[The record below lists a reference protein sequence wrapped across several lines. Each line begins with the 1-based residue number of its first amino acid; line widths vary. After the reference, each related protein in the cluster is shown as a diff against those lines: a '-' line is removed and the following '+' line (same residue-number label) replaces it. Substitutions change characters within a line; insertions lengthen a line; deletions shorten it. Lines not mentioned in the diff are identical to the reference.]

1 MDEELTPVVARRLVD
16 AMTPS
21 APRAQASQAL
31 ADVTRA
37 DADGR
42 VWVRLLGADVDTP
55 VSTVLVAAS
64 VGQRVMVTVSGGRA
78 TIVGNASSPSVGE
91 KAVDERVR
99 PVSTV
104 AAQAQEMAVSAKIAA
119 GSAASDAAVA
129 RTSAESAQ
137 TDAQIAKDS
146 ADSAVA
152 DAATAKASAQAATDA
167 AGVAQQEAEAA
178 SESAAQANTAAND
191 ALAQLGVV
199 QDVTG
204 TLAWVTEHGSYEPT
218 QDATVQD
225 GKVYFVRTGSEP
237 YTYVLVSEPRDA
249 DIGTYYEL
257 SIDEALS
264 QYVSS
269 HLALTDAG
277 LYVTKDA
284 SGYRV
289 LLASDGMSV
298 VDPQGHTVAKYGTGT
313 TFAADRDWYVG
324 SAKAFVFYDASEG
337 TLQIGGSDVTIGGKA
352 PADLLTSLDVSVTQT
367 STGADITVNGD
378 TVSITN
384 GQDGTDGKTY
394 YTHIRYSESADG
406 TGHVASPTAST
417 VYIGTYTGTSSTA
430 PSSKTSY
437 KWSKYVGKDGTDG
450 HSPSITTSHSGT
462 TTTIY
467 ADGTSIG
474 TVEDGADGSTPSIT
488 ASKSGGTTTVKV
500 DGVTVAT
507 IVDGTSVTVSKVEY
521 GTSAS
526 ASTSP
531 SSWSTTVP
539 TSIAKGRWL
548 WVKTTYSD
556 GKSTTTKS
564 YVGTDG
570 EDGTSVYVKSASK
583 SGDTTTVVIAD
594 SDGNE
599 STLTIKDGE
608 DGSNGTDGK
617 SGYVHTA
624 WANSAD
630 GTTDFSTTA
639 SANKKYLGV
648 YTDNTQADSTSPS
661 AYSWSLIRGADGH
674 SPTVTATKSGGTTT
688 IKVDGTTIATVDD
701 GEDGT
706 TPTVTTRKNSDG
718 STTVVIN
725 GSDSATIENGT
736 DGTSY
741 YTYVR
746 YSANADGSG
755 MVASPT
761 SATKYI
767 GVYSGTSASV
777 PAYTSF
783 KWSKY
788 VGEDGN
794 DAAPLTVTATSTEY
808 QLSTSGTEVP
818 TGEWSATPL
827 APTQTE
833 FLWTKTTL
841 TFSDGTTATS
851 YSVGGLAGAK
861 GDKGDQGDTGPEG
874 IVSVT
879 PDAIDWEA
887 GTATLRATLWVN
899 GEDVQP
905 TAWSWTKN
913 LDSTVLGT
921 GQTLEVTDLD
931 ATYRCTVTW

>member
-1 MDEELTPVVARRLVD
+1 MAERLGAIAGWAV
-16 AMTPS
+16 
-21 APRAQASQAL
+21 
-31 ADVTRA
+31 A
-37 DADGR
+37 DAVAGSVRQEPSDTSIAEVTKANGGD
-42 VWVRLLGADVDTP
+42 VWVRLAGAKTDTP
-55 VSTVLVAAS
+55 VRRVLQSVS
-64 VGQRVMVTVSGGRA
+64 VGDTVRVTISGGRA
-78 TIVGNASSPSVGE
+78 TIIGNSTSPAVGSEV
-91 KAVDERVR
+91 VDATVA
-99 PVSTV
+99 PVSK
-104 AAQAQEMAVSAKIAA
+104 QAEKNRQMALEAKIAA
-119 GSAASDAAVA
+119 NSAVSDAGIARAAAS
-129 RTSAESAQ
+129 SAQ
-137 TDAQIAKDS
+137 TDAQIARDS

-152 DAATAKASAQAATDA
+152 DAATAKASAQVAQDA
-167 AGVAQQEAEAA
+167 AGVARQEAEAA
-178 SESAAQANTAAND
+178 SASAAQANVAAND

-204 TLAWVTEHGSYEPT
+204 TLAWVTEHGTYALT

-225 GKVYFVRTGSEP
+225 GKAYFVRTGSEP
-237 YTYVLVSEPRDA
+237 YTYVLVSDPRDA

-289 LLASDGMSV
+289 LLANDGMSV
-298 VDPQGHTVAKYGTGT
+298 VDPQGHTVAKYGEGT
-313 TFAADRDWYVG
+313 TFASDRDWYVG
-324 SAKAFVFYDASEG
+324 NAKAFVFYDASEG

-367 STGADITVNGD
+367 ATGADITVNGD
-378 TVSITN
+378 TVSIAN
-384 GQDGTDGKTY
+384 GQDGTDGKTW
-394 YTHIRYSESADG
+394 YTHIRYSASADG
-406 TGHVASPTAST
+406 TGHVATPTAST

-430 PSSKTSY
+430 PSSKSSY
-437 KWSKYVGKDGTDG
+437 KWSKYVGQDGTDG
-450 HSPSITTSHSGT
+450 HSPEITTSHSGT

-474 TVEDGADGSTPSIT
+474 TVEDGADGSTPSI
-488 ASKSGGTTTVKV
+488 
-500 DGVTVAT
+500 
-507 IVDGTSVTVSKVEY
+507 
-521 GTSAS
+521 
-526 ASTSP
+526 
-531 SSWSTTVP
+531 
-539 TSIAKGRWL
+539 
-548 WVKTTYSD
+548 
-556 GKSTTTKS
+556 
-564 YVGTDG
+564 
-570 EDGTSVYVKSASK
+570 
-583 SGDTTTVVIAD
+583 
-594 SDGNE
+594 
-599 STLTIKDGE
+599 
-608 DGSNGTDGK
+608 
-617 SGYVHTA
+617 
-624 WANSAD
+624 
-630 GTTDFSTTA
+630 
-639 SANKKYLGV
+639 
-648 YTDNTQADSTSPS
+648 
-661 AYSWSLIRGADGH
+661 
-674 SPTVTATKSGGTTT
+674 TATKSGGTTT

-788 VGEDGN
+788 VGEDGS

-808 QLSTSGTEVP
+808 QLSTSGTETP

-827 APTQTE
+827 APTQTQ

-887 GTATLRATLWVN
+887 STATLRATLWVN

>member
-1 MDEELTPVVARRLVD
+1 MAERLGAIAGWAV
-16 AMTPS
+16 
-21 APRAQASQAL
+21 
-31 ADVTRA
+31 A
-37 DADGR
+37 DAVAGSVRQEPSDTSIAEVTKANGGD
-42 VWVRLLGADVDTP
+42 VWVRLAGAKTDTP
-55 VSTVLVAAS
+55 VRRVLQSVS
-64 VGQRVMVTVSGGRA
+64 VGDTVRVTISGGRA
-78 TIVGNASSPSVGE
+78 TIIGNSTSPAVGSEV
-91 KAVDERVR
+91 VDATVA
-99 PVSTV
+99 PVSK
-104 AAQAQEMAVSAKIAA
+104 QAEKNRQMALEAKIAA
-119 GSAASDAAVA
+119 NSAVSDAGIARAAAS
-129 RTSAESAQ
+129 SAQ
-137 TDAQIAKDS
+137 TDAQIARDS
-146 ADSAVA
+146 AGSAVA
-152 DAATAKASAQAATDA
+152 DAATAKASAQVAQDA

-178 SESAAQANTAAND
+178 SASAAQANTAAND

-204 TLAWVTEHGSYEPT
+204 TLAWVTEHGTYEPT

-225 GKVYFVRTGSEP
+225 GKAYFVRTGSEP
-237 YTYVLVSEPRDA
+237 YTYVLVSDPKDA
-249 DIGTYYEL
+249 DIANYYEL

-289 LLASDGMSV
+289 LLANDGMSV
-298 VDPQGHTVAKYGTGT
+298 VDPQGHTVAKYGAGT
-313 TFAADRDWYVG
+313 TFASDRDWYVG
-324 SAKAFVFYDASEG
+324 SASAFVFYDASEG

-394 YTHIRYSESADG
+394 YTHIRYS
-406 TGHVASPTAST
+406 
-417 VYIGTYTGTSSTA
+417 
-430 PSSKTSY
+430 
-437 KWSKYVGKDGTDG
+437 
-450 HSPSITTSHSGT
+450 
-462 TTTIY
+462 
-467 ADGTSIG
+467 
-474 TVEDGADGSTPSIT
+474 
-488 ASKSGGTTTVKV
+488 
-500 DGVTVAT
+500 
-507 IVDGTSVTVSKVEY
+507 
-521 GTSAS
+521 
-526 ASTSP
+526 
-531 SSWSTTVP
+531 
-539 TSIAKGRWL
+539 
-548 WVKTTYSD
+548 
-556 GKSTTTKS
+556 
-564 YVGTDG
+564 
-570 EDGTSVYVKSASK
+570 
-583 SGDTTTVVIAD
+583 
-594 SDGNE
+594 
-599 STLTIKDGE
+599 
-608 DGSNGTDGK
+608 
-617 SGYVHTA
+617 
-624 WANSAD
+624 
-630 GTTDFSTTA
+630 
-639 SANKKYLGV
+639 
-648 YTDNTQADSTSPS
+648 
-661 AYSWSLIRGADGH
+661 
-674 SPTVTATKSGGTTT
+674 
-688 IKVDGTTIATVDD
+688 
-701 GEDGT
+701 
-706 TPTVTTRKNSDG
+706 
-718 STTVVIN
+718 
-725 GSDSATIENGT
+725 
-736 DGTSY
+736 
-741 YTYVR
+741 
-746 YSANADGSG
+746 ANADGSG
-755 MVASPT
+755 MVVNPT

-827 APTQTE
+827 APTQTQ

-851 YSVGGLAGAK
+851 YSVGGIAGAK

-879 PDAIDWEA
+879 PDAIDWDA
-887 GTATLRATLWVN
+887 STATLRATLWVN

>member
-1 MDEELTPVVARRLVD
+1 MAKVIDAPTTWGFVD
-16 AMTPS
+16 AITESSGAKPS
-21 APRAQASQAL
+21 QEAI
-31 ADVTRA
+31 VTVSRR
-37 DADGR
+37 DGSGK
-42 VWVRLLGADVDTP
+42 VWVRFDGQTRDTP
-55 VSTVLVAAS
+55 VAVELQRVS
-64 VGQRVMVTVSGGRA
+64 VGERCKVSVHGGRV
-78 TIVGNASSPSVGE
+78 TIVGNSSSPAVGSD
-91 KAVDERVR
+91 AVDEAIA
-99 PVSTV
+99 PTKKV
-104 AAQAQEMAVSAKIAA
+104 AETSVFMAREAKLAANSAI
-119 GSAASDAAVA
+119 SDAGIARASADTAV
-129 RTSAESAQ
+129 R
-137 TDAQIAKDS
+137 DAATAKVS

-152 DAATAKASAQAATDA
+152 DAATAKASAQVAQDA

-178 SESAAQANTAAND
+178 SASAAQANTAAND
-191 ALAQLGVV
+191 ALTQLGVV

-204 TLAWVTEHGSYEPT
+204 TLAWVTEHGTYEPT
-218 QDATVQD
+218 QDTTVQA
-225 GKVYFVRTGSEP
+225 GKAYFVRTGSEP
-237 YTYVLVSEPRDA
+237 YTYVAVSDPKDA
-249 DIGTYYEL
+249 DIANYYEL
-257 SIDEALS
+257 AIDEALS

-289 LLASDGMSV
+289 LLANDGMSV
-298 VDPQGHTVAKYGTGT
+298 VDPQGHTVAKYGEGT
-313 TFAADRDWYVG
+313 TFASDRDWYVG

-384 GQDGTDGKTY
+384 GQ
-394 YTHIRYSESADG
+394 
-406 TGHVASPTAST
+406 
-417 VYIGTYTGTSSTA
+417 
-430 PSSKTSY
+430 
-437 KWSKYVGKDGTDG
+437 
-450 HSPSITTSHSGT
+450 
-462 TTTIY
+462 
-467 ADGTSIG
+467 
-474 TVEDGADGSTPSIT
+474 
-488 ASKSGGTTTVKV
+488 
-500 DGVTVAT
+500 
-507 IVDGTSVTVSKVEY
+507 
-521 GTSAS
+521 
-526 ASTSP
+526 
-531 SSWSTTVP
+531 
-539 TSIAKGRWL
+539 
-548 WVKTTYSD
+548 
-556 GKSTTTKS
+556 
-564 YVGTDG
+564 
-570 EDGTSVYVKSASK
+570 
-583 SGDTTTVVIAD
+583 
-594 SDGNE
+594 
-599 STLTIKDGE
+599 
-608 DGSNGTDGK
+608 NGTDGK

-630 GTTDFSTTA
+630 GKTDFSTTA

-661 AYSWSLIRGADGH
+661 AYSWSLIKGADGH

-755 MVASPT
+755 MVVNPT

-879 PDAIDWEA
+879 PDAIDWDA
-887 GTATLRATLWVN
+887 STATLRATLWVN
-899 GEDVQP
+899 GEDVHP

>member
-1 MDEELTPVVARRLVD
+1 MAERLGAIAGWAV
-16 AMTPS
+16 
-21 APRAQASQAL
+21 
-31 ADVTRA
+31 A
-37 DADGR
+37 DAVAGSVRQEPSDTSIAEVTKANGGD
-42 VWVRLLGADVDTP
+42 VWVRLAGAKTDTP
-55 VSTVLVAAS
+55 VRRVLKSVS
-64 VGQRVMVTVSGGRA
+64 VGDTVRVTISGGRA
-78 TIVGNASSPSVGE
+78 TIIGNSTSPAVGSEV
-91 KAVDERVR
+91 VDATVA
-99 PVSTV
+99 PVSK
-104 AAQAQEMAVSAKIAA
+104 QAEKNRQMALEAKIAA
-119 GSAASDAAVA
+119 NSAVSDAGIARAAAS
-129 RTSAESAQ
+129 SAQ
-137 TDAQIAKDS
+137 TDAQIARDS

-152 DAATAKASAQAATDA
+152 DAATAKASAQVAQDA

-204 TLAWVTEHGSYEPT
+204 TLAWVTEHGTYEKT
-218 QDATVQD
+218 KDTSVQD
-225 GKVYFVRTGSEP
+225 GKAYFVRTGSEP
-237 YTYVLVSEPRDA
+237 YTYVAVSDPKDA
-249 DIGTYYEL
+249 DIANYYEL

-289 LLASDGMSV
+289 LLANDGMSV
-298 VDPQGHTVAKYGTGT
+298 VDPQGHTVAKYGEGT
-313 TFAADRDWYVG
+313 TFASDRDWYVG

-384 GQDGTDGKTY
+384 GQDGTDGTTY

-630 GTTDFSTTA
+630 GTTDFSTT
-639 SANKKYLGV
+639 SSTNKKYLGV

-661 AYSWSLIRGADGH
+661 AYSWSLIKGEKGETGATG
-674 SPTVTATKSGGTTT
+674 PQGPQGIQGPA
-688 IKVDGTTIATVDD
+688 

-706 TPTVTTRKNSDG
+706 SVTVSSTVTSYASSTSGTTVPTSGWQSTVPTVAQGSYLWTRVVTAYSDG
-718 STTVVIN
+718 N
-725 GSDSATIENGT
+725 SATSYTSSRQGVDGA
-736 DGTSY
+736 DGTS
-741 YTYVR
+741 V
-746 YSANADGSG
+746 
-755 MVASPT
+755 
-761 SATKYI
+761 
-767 GVYSGTSASV
+767 
-777 PAYTSF
+777 
-783 KWSKY
+783 
-788 VGEDGN
+788 
-794 DAAPLTVTATSTEY
+794 TVTSTAY
-808 QLSTSGTEVP
+808 AYALSTSGTTAP
-818 TGEWSATPL
+818 SSGWQTTPQ
-827 APTQTE
+827 APTATQYA
-833 FLWTKTTL
+833 WTRTTVGY
-841 TFSDGTTATS
+841 SDGSSSVTYT
-851 YSVGGLAGAK
+851 VGGKAGAD
-861 GDKGDQGDTGPEG
+861 GATGPQGPQGETGPEA
-874 IVSVT
+874 VVKVEPT
-879 PDAIDWEA
+879 AIDWTA
-887 GTATLRATLWVN
+887 GTATLRATLWVD
-899 GEDVQP
+899 GASKTSGV
-905 TAWSWTKN
+905 TYRWTKG
-913 LDSTVLGT
+913 DATTSIGT
-921 GQTLEVTDLD
+921 SRTLSVTDLN
-931 ATYRCTVTW
+931 ARYHCACTW